1 MQYQDAIEKSAADN
15 FKYRSWFL
23 PFFSNPDY
31 FFISSYFLPS
41 KNIWHYPDSLS
52 IIRILSWL
60 FWLCLNKPQT
70 AGIESLTS
78 WLGFSGF
85 GHYCKTSSKEISPW
99 LNILPS
105 YFPWQHC
112 SRGLPDNFTLMF
124 AQQNWKNW
132 MASNAVFQ
140 ERGKCFTCQ
149 CLVSGELLWFWFW
162 NAKTHLHPQYKQS
175 KAWQSGRRWAE
186 LAKIWTLLSNFLRR
200 VEQDQ
205 LQK

>member
-99 LNILPS
+99 FNLPPS

-112 SRGLPDNFTLMF
+112 SRGLPDNFTLLF

-140 ERGKCFTCQ
+140 EKEKCAYLPVSCFSRIIMVFILKRQNPSTSTIQAMTSLTIRTKMSWAGKD
-149 CLVSGELLWFWFW
+149 L
-162 NAKTHLHPQYKQS
+162 N
-175 KAWQSGRRWAE
+175 
-186 LAKIWTLLSNFLRR
+186 I
-200 VEQDQ
+200 VE
-205 LQK
+205 

>member
-1 MQYQDAIEKSAADN
+1 MRRCKFLDTFHVWQHTYTSKDLPPQERKMIAFSSCSSNIWMVFTAMQYQDAIEKSAADN

-52 IIRILSWL
+52 IIRILSWF

-85 GHYCKTSSKEISPW
+85 GHYCNTSSKEMPPPMVQSPPF
-99 LNILPS
+99 LFSLT
-105 YFPWQHC
+105 
-112 SRGLPDNFTLMF
+112 TL
-124 AQQNWKNW
+124 
-132 MASNAVFQ
+132 FQ
-140 ERGKCFTCQ
+140 GT
-149 CLVSGELLWFWFW
+149 SW
-162 NAKTHLHPQYKQS
+162 
-175 KAWQSGRRWAE
+175 
-186 LAKIWTLLSNFLRR
+186 
-200 VEQDQ
+200 
-205 LQK
+205 